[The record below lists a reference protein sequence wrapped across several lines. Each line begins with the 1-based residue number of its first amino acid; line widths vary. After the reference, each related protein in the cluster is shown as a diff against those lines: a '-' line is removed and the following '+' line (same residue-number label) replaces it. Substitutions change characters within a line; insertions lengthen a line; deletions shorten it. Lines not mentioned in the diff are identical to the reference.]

1 MSNSWLDKDHLINLP
16 NLFKHFGF
24 SMTNESEEYL
34 VFKRKKQY
42 CVLVFCEDKFLYY
55 HVKSPKNKFSASNLV
70 IEEVSRIEGKNN
82 ESLWDKIDEYY
93 NKILNTEELL
103 LKGSSNNNLVKVT
116 PSFNHFLSYNIPLNS
131 KQSDLYSKVYQTAA
145 FDERIYQNAS
155 GEALFP
161 LYNGNNEINGYFVDT
176 KDEVK
181 AYKESS
187 FKNSL
192 WFSNIP
198 DDMEW
203 LLIFNN
209 PREAVAFHQKFDL
222 DKALYIALGEINY
235 ETTKLLFQI
244 KNLTKSKRLIVSFTG
259 GKKIESYIRD
269 LNFFSFMDSS
279 NFSMQLY
286 DGEIKV
292 GFKIGEEKTFVRFY
306 NSVRRYNEGLAKS
319 FLKYNKIIDQHR
331 INKYSITVSQEGNR
345 LSVRVPLEVNAIKFF
360 VWSYY
365 KNYLKNSIDILKPK
379 LNSWFLEYES
389 SQSITLKGKEEIL
402 KTYKI
407 AL

>member
-1 MSNSWLDKDHLINLP
+1 M
-16 NLFKHFGF
+16 
-24 SMTNESEEYL
+24 
-34 VFKRKKQY
+34 
-42 CVLVFCEDKFLYY
+42 
-55 HVKSPKNKFSASNLV
+55 V

-103 LKGSSNNNLVKVT
+103 LKGSSNKNLVKVT

-131 KQSDLYSKVYQTAA
+131 KQSDLYSKVYQTVA

-176 KDEVK
+176 TDGVK

-259 GKKIESYIRD
+259 EKKIESYIRD

-306 NSVRRYNEGLAKS
+306 NSVRRYNEGLSKS

>member
-16 NLFKHFGF
+16 KLFEHFGF
-24 SMTNESEEYL
+24 SRTGESKKFL
-34 VFKRKKQY
+34 VFTRKKQN
-42 CVLVFCEDKFLYY
+42 CIVVFCEDRFLYY

-93 NKILNTEELL
+93 SKILNTEDLQIKNDTE
-103 LKGSSNNNLVKVT
+103 NNLVKVT
-116 PSFNHFLSYNIPLNS
+116 SSFNHFLSYNIPFNS
-131 KQSDLYSKVYQTAA
+131 TQSDLYAKVYQTEA
-145 FDERIYQNAS
+145 FEERIYQNDL
-155 GEALFP
+155 GETLFP
-161 LYNGNNEINGYFVDT
+161 LFNGNNEINGYLVDT
-176 KDEVK
+176 TQGVI

-209 PREAVAFHQKFDL
+209 PREAISFHQKFNL
-222 DKALYIALGEINY
+222 EKAVYIALGEINY

-259 GKKIESYIRD
+259 LRKIESYIRD
-269 LNFFSFMDSS
+269 LNFFSFMDNS

-306 NSVRRYNEGLAKS
+306 NSVRRFNEGLAKS

-331 INKYSITVSQEGNR
+331 INKYSINVSQEGSKLN
-345 LSVRVPLEVNAIKFF
+345 VRVPLEVNAIKFF

-379 LNSWFLEYES
+379 LNSWYLEYES
-389 SQSITLKGKEEIL
+389 SQSLTIKGKEEIL